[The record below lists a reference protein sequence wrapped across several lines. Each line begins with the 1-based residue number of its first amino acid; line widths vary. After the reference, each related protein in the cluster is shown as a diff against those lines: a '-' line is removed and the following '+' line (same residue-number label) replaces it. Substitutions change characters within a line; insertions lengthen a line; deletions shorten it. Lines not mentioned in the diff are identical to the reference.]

1 MIAASTVA
9 WLIVLVWPGPAPL
22 WLLYVLVT
30 CLGISLPGGGVGF
43 DVARTFQPGNRLA
56 TATGVAITGG
66 FFFGLLEIEIIGLL
80 LEVLCPGGHYTLS
93 GFRWA
98 MSTQLIIFAIGLIGL
113 EVNQRRLYRIMIDN
127 GVTVPTWREALARQ
141 WRVVKQR
148 RR

>member
-1 MIAASTVA
+1 MIAASAVA

-22 WLLYVLVT
+22 WMLFLLVI
-30 CLGISLPGGGVGF
+30 CLGISLPGGNVGF

-80 LEVLCPGGHYTLS
+80 LDMLCPGGRYTLS

-98 MSTQLIIFAIGLIGL
+98 MSTQLVLFAIGLAGL
-113 EVNQRRLYRIMIDN
+113 EVNQRRLYQICLLYTSPSPRD
-127 GVTVPTWREALARQ
+127 
-141 WRVVKQR
+141 QR
-148 RR
+148 GSRMPSSA